1 MTDSLFSPFVVS
13 VPDELDGQV
22 DVTVTADRVA
32 IRPLV
37 DITGAANRRYA
48 TPTVHVDFSPVGETW
63 TAVGFASTQFA
74 LPVRAG
80 HGESFDF
87 APADNLASPPVV
99 NPLLLLD
106 GDRVELLAPVAGWH
120 EQVIAIDQTDAA
132 GITGFRWGWHGDLDQ
147 VPAGFEVVLGRYSGG
162 SVAEVIERWGAE
174 IQMAAGTARPSRRPE
189 DPDDDADP
197 LLTHLSYWTDN
208 GAAYWYRTEPG
219 QELTT
224 TLVAKIDELEQLG
237 LPVRSVE
244 LDSWF
249 YRHEISR
256 PVSEVG
262 YLDEVPPTGMM
273 SWTPRPDVLPDGV
286 DGLRRALGDRP
297 LTLHSRHI
305 SPESPY
311 LSDGEWWVDKAAHPV
326 DQSFFQQWCR
336 DAASWGATCIEQDW
350 MMVTYFWNRSI
361 REAAG
366 RALEWQRGLDT
377 AAIDHDVS
385 LLWCMALPG
394 DFAATVELDRVVA
407 IRTSDDY
414 RYAEDPA
421 LLWVWYLTVNSLADA
436 LGLAVFK
443 DCFLSSAG
451 DPGPA
456 GIDGDPHAELEALL
470 SAMSAGVVGL
480 GDRLGHTD
488 VDVVRRVCRGDGRL
502 VTPDRAI
509 RLTDRS
515 FADAGES
522 GGGLCWAETES
533 TNEFGTWRYLVA
545 INTSHALVTVTD
557 QHDLGGE
564 FVVYDWRAQTA
575 TSATSVE
582 ISLDSREWALFVI
595 CPIEEGP
602 EGRRALI
609 GDPLSY
615 ATMAPTRIR
624 RTGDLV
630 EVITEGDEPE
640 RSALWWFA

>member
-13 VPDELDGQV
+13 VPEALASQV
-22 DVTVTADRVA
+22 EVVVTADRIT

-37 DITGAANRRYA
+37 DITAAANQRYA
-48 TPTVHVDFSPVGETW
+48 TPTVHVGFAPLGETW
-63 TAVGFASTQFA
+63 SAVGFASTQFA
-74 LPVRAG
+74 LPVRARYG
-80 HGESFDF
+80 QSFNF
-87 APADNLASPPVV
+87 APADNLVSPPVV
-99 NPLLLLD
+99 TPLLLID
-106 GDRVELLAPVAGWH
+106 GDRVELLAPAAGWH
-120 EQVIAIDQTDAA
+120 EQVIAIDQNDTN
-132 GITGFRWGWHGDLDQ
+132 GITGFRWGWHGDLDEI
-147 VPAGFEVVLGRYSGG
+147 PAGFEVALGRYTGR

-174 IQMAAGTARPSRRPE
+174 IQAAAGTVRPGSE
-189 DPDDDADP
+189 ADP

-219 QELTT
+219 QDLTT
-224 TLVAKIDELEQLG
+224 TLVAKIDELDQLG

-273 SWTPRPDVLPDGV
+273 SWTPRDDILPDGV
-286 DGLRRALGDRP
+286 DGLHRALGDRP
-297 LTLHSRHI
+297 LALHSRHI

-311 LSDGEWWVDKAAHPV
+311 LADGDWWIDRAAHPV

-336 DAASWGATCIEQDW
+336 DAVSWGATCIEQDW
-350 MMVTYFWNRSI
+350 MMVTYFWNRSV
-361 REAAG
+361 RSTAG
-366 RALEWQRGLDT
+366 RALSWQRGLDV
-377 AAIDHDVS
+377 AAADHDLS

-407 IRTSDDY
+407 VRTCDDY

-421 LLWVWYLTVNSLADA
+421 LLWVWYLSVNSMADA
-436 LGLAVFK
+436 LGLPVFK
-443 DCFLSSAG
+443 DCFFSSAG

-480 GDRLGHTD
+480 GDRIGCTD

-502 VTPDRAI
+502 IAPDRAI
-509 RLTDRS
+509 RLTDQS
-515 FADAGES
+515 FADAGDS
-522 GGGLCWAETES
+522 GQTLCWAETET
-533 TNEFGTWRYLVA
+533 TNEHGTWRYLVA
-545 INTSHALVTVTD
+545 VNTAAEPMRIGDHF
-557 QHDLGGE
+557 DLGGE
-564 FVVYDWRAQTA
+564 FVVYDWRAKTA
-575 TSATSVE
+575 APATTIE
-582 ISLDSREWALFVI
+582 AELDSRDWALFVV
-595 CPIEEGP
+595 CPIEERP

-609 GDPLSY
+609 GDAGSY

-624 RTGDLV
+624 RGGDV
-630 EVITEGDEPE
+630 AEVITEGGEPE
-640 RSALWWFA
+640 RTALWWTD

>member
-1 MTDSLFSPFVVS
+1 MTSSLFSPFVVS
-13 VPDELDGQV
+13 VPEALASQV
-22 DVTVTADRVA
+22 AVFVTADRIT

-37 DITGAANRRYA
+37 DIDGASNQQYA
-48 TPTVHVDFSPVGETW
+48 TPTVHVGFAPLGETW
-63 TAVGFASTQFA
+63 SAVGFASTQFA
-74 LPVRAG
+74 LPVRAR
-80 HGESFDF
+80 HGQSFNF
-87 APADNLASPPVV
+87 APADNLVSPPVV
-99 NPLLLLD
+99 TPLLLID

-120 EQVIAIDQTDAA
+120 EQVIAIDQNDTD
-132 GITGFRWGWHGDLDQ
+132 GITGFRWGWHGDLDEI
-147 VPAGFEVVLGRYSGG
+147 PAGFEVALGRYTGR

-174 IQMAAGTARPSRRPE
+174 IQAAAGTVRPGR
-189 DPDDDADP
+189 DADP

-219 QELTT
+219 QDLTT
-224 TLVAKIDELEQLG
+224 TLVAKIDELDQLG

-273 SWTPRPDVLPDGV
+273 SWTPRDDVLPDGV

-297 LTLHSRHI
+297 LALHSRHI

-311 LSDGEWWVDKAAHPV
+311 LANGDWWIDRAAHPV

-350 MMVTYFWNRSI
+350 MMVTYFWNRSM
-361 REAAG
+361 RSGAG
-366 RALEWQRGLDT
+366 RATAWQRGLDT
-377 AAIDHDVS
+377 AAADHDLS

-407 IRTSDDY
+407 VRTCDDY

-421 LLWVWYLTVNSLADA
+421 LLWVWYLSVNSVADA
-436 LGLAVFK
+436 LGLPVFK
-443 DCFLSSAG
+443 DCFFSSAG

-480 GDRLGHTD
+480 GDRIGCTD

-502 VTPDRAI
+502 IAPDRAI
-509 RLTDRS
+509 RLTDQS
-515 FADAGES
+515 FADAGDS
-522 GGGLCWAETES
+522 GQTLCWAETET
-533 TNEFGTWRYLVA
+533 TNEHGTWRYLVA
-545 INTSHALVTVTD
+545 INTAAEPVRISDHV
-557 QHDLGGE
+557 DLGGE
-564 FVVYDWRAQTA
+564 FVVYDWRAKTA
-575 TSATSVE
+575 APATTIE
-582 ISLDSREWALFVI
+582 AELDSRDWALFVI
-595 CPIEEGP
+595 CPIEERP

-609 GDPLSY
+609 GDTGSY

-624 RTGDLV
+624 RAGDAAK
-630 EVITEGDEPE
+630 VITAGGEPE
-640 RSALWWFA
+640 RTALWWTD